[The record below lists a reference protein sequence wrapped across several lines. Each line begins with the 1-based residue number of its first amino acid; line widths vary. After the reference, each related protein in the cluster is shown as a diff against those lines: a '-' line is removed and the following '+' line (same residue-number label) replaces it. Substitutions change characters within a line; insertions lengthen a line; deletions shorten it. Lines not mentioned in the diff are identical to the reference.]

1 MSSKSQKVTQQ
12 FADAL
17 VRLQQVLQKPK
28 DEFIRDSAIQRFEF
42 TYELAWK
49 AIKAHLEEKGLS
61 VYSPRDAIRAA
72 FQDGLIADDPL
83 WLQMV
88 ETRNQSTHAYGESL
102 AEQVYAKL
110 SAYLPLFEALSK
122 ALAKKS

>member
-1 MSSKSQKVTQQ
+1 MSNKSQKVAQQ

-17 VRLQQVLQKPK
+17 ARLKQVLQKPK

-49 AIKAHLEEKGLS
+49 AIKANLEENGVV
-61 VYSPRDAIRAA
+61 VYSPRDAIRVA
-72 FQDGLIADDPL
+72 FQNGLIGDDPK

-88 ETRNQSTHAYGESL
+88 ETRNQSSHAYGEPL
-102 AEQVYAKL
+102 AEQVYSKL
-110 SAYLPLFEALSK
+110 SSYLPLFETLSK
-122 ALAKKS
+122 ALAKKT

>member
-1 MSSKSQKVTQQ
+1 MSSKSDKVDHQ

-17 VRLQQVLQKPK
+17 ECLREVLQMPK
-28 DEFIRDSAIQRFEF
+28 DEFLRDSAM
-42 TYELAWK
+42 
-49 AIKAHLEEKGLS
+49 
-61 VYSPRDAIRAA
+61 RAA

-88 ETRNQSTHAYGESL
+88 ETRNQSTHAYGEPL
-102 AEQVYAKL
+102 VEQVYAKL

-122 ALAKKS
+122 ALAKK

>member
-1 MSSKSQKVTQQ
+1 MNSKSEKVAQQ
-12 FADAL
+12 FTDAL
-17 VRLQQVLQKPK
+17 LRLKQVLQKPK

-49 AIKAHLEEKGLS
+49 AIKANLEEKGVS

-72 FQDGLIADDPL
+72 FQNGLIADDPL

-88 ETRNQSTHAYGESL
+88 ETRNQSSHAYGEPL
-102 AEQVYAKL
+102 PEQVYAKL
-110 SAYLPLFEALSK
+110 SGYLPLFDALSMT
-122 ALAKKS
+122 LKK